1 MKIFDRTMGAM
12 QQVLDLRAA
21 QHRVIA
27 ANIANEETPGF
38 RAHELRFTDALTAA
52 RRSQTVTVDVTHS
65 RHLSL
70 PSAAVRS
77 FIQPVAAG
85 ELPLDANTVN
95 IDLEMAKLSDN
106 AMRFNMTAELLA
118 RKFRGLLNAIHEG
131 R

>member
-1 MKIFDRTMGAM
+1 MNIFSPTMRLM

-38 RAHELRFTDALTAA
+38 RAHELRFTDALAAA
-52 RRSQTVTVDVTHS
+52 RGSQAVTVQVTDP
-65 RHLSL
+65 RHV
-70 PSAAVRS
+70 PVPGAAVQS
-77 FIQPVAAG
+77 YIQPVSAG
-85 ELPLDANTVN
+85 DLPLDANSVN

-106 AMRFNMTAELLA
+106 TMRFNMTAELLA
-118 RKFRGLLNAIHEG
+118 RKFRGLLNTIHEG

>member
-1 MKIFDRTMGAM
+1 MKTFDRTMGLM
-12 QQVLDLRAA
+12 QQVLNLRAA
-21 QHRVIA
+21 QHRVIT

-38 RAHELRFTDALTAA
+38 RANELRFTDALTAA
-52 RRSQTVTVDVTHS
+52 RRSETVTVHVTDP
-65 RHLSL
+65 RHVSV
-70 PSAAVRS
+70 PSTAAQS

-85 ELPLDANTVN
+85 DLPLDANTVN

>member
-1 MKIFDRTMGAM
+1 MKIFDRRMELM

-21 QHRVIA
+21 QHQVIA

-52 RRSQTVTVDVTHS
+52 RRSQPVTVQITHP
-65 RHLSL
+65 RHVPV
-70 PSAAVRS
+70 PSAAVQS
-77 FIQPVAAG
+77 FIQPIAAG
-85 ELPLDANTVN
+85 DLPLDANSVN

-118 RKFRGLLNAIHEG
+118 RKLRGLLNVIREG